1 MGQEAVDTCHS
12 YVIEALRM
20 VAQDFGSQ
28 GGLLRYG
35 DVAGA
40 SGGDYDRAGSRAVFP
55 AVYNADMGN
64 FIIGEREILS

>member
-40 SGGDYDRAGSRAVFP
+40 YGGDYDRA
-55 AVYNADMGN
+55 
-64 FIIGEREILS
+64 